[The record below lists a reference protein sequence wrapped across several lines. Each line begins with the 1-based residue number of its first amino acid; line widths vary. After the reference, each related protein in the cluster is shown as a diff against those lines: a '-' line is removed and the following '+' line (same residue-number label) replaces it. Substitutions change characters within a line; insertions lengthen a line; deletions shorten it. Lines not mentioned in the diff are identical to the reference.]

1 MNAPSMSCE
10 LMIVFMLLLQS
21 ADTGQA
27 GTNRSIDQQNAV
39 EFGWYSFFFLFFC
52 LVLLGTDRFC
62 TL

>member
-39 EFGWYSFFFLFFC
+39 EFGWYSFFFFFF
-52 LVLLGTDRFC
+52 VWFC
-62 TL
+62 